1 MNVLTLAATLTLNK
15 TQYDRGLQSAKKDAS
30 TVGRGISGAF
40 SSTGSKLEAIGG
52 AFSNL
57 GTKLGNISTKFGTL
71 SKKTMELSRK
81 FAPLSAAA
89 AAVFIPAVKSASTY
103 QDKIAKVSTL
113 VDTSKTPV
121 SKLSKMF
128 LDLSNNTGKS
138 ASELAEAGYQA
149 LSSGVSV
156 EKLGKFTKTA
166 ANLAKVGFT
175 ETSTAV
181 NVLTTAQ
188 NAYGKS
194 AGSAD
199 EIANKLVKTQ
209 NLGKTTVGELANS
222 MGRVIPNAANLGV
235 NISNLSAA
243 YVSLT
248 KQGINTRI
256 STTYINAMLQELG
269 KSGSNVSEI
278 LRAKTGKS
286 FKELM
291 DSGMPLSEVLKIL
304 KEEAEKNGTNFKELW
319 SSSSAGTGALALL
332 SQGGKDFDNA
342 LKELDSDTDA
352 VSEAL
357 KKLGG
362 TAGAKMRKAL
372 TNLQNAG
379 ISLGIAFLQSAAPA
393 INKFAGWITKLSEK
407 IQQMDPKTKT
417 MIMTILGIVAAVTP
431 VLVALAG
438 FFKILSSVFGVLSLV
453 AKGVGLLI
461 SGIGFLFSPLGLIVV
476 AIGAVIAI
484 GVLLYKN
491 WDTVKK
497 YAVTLM
503 KNLKVS
509 FTQIGQAIVTAWNAI
524 KKATLNVWNTIKSY
538 VIGVVNKVRTMI
550 QTAFN
555 AIKTVIQN
563 VWNTVRNATSTAW
576 NAIKTVISGVANAV
590 RNTIRNAWNAI
601 KTLTSTVWNAIKTA
615 ISNALTAAK
624 TVVSN
629 AVSAIKNVM
638 HFSGLSGIVS
648 SVFNAVKT
656 TIHNV
661 ISNVKSFVGNA
672 VNNIKSHLKF
682 SGIAGTVKGVFNSV
696 YKAITSPV
704 SNALTKVKGIVAK
717 IKSSFNNFKLK
728 LPTPKLPKISL
739 TTASKTILGKK
750 ITYPTGFSISWNKK
764 AMNNLIGLDGATIFG
779 AAGGNLLGG
788 GEAGREYVVGEQY
801 ALNMIRKATR
811 NTNVEAMLAR
821 LLNLLEAW
829 LPQKTVAYINRRDI
843 DRELGMMMP

>member
-15 TQYDRGLQSAKKDAS
+15 TQYDRGLKAAKAEAS
-30 TVGRGISGAF
+30 KVGGGISGAF
-40 SSTGSKLEAIGG
+40 SATGNKISALGGKFSALSTKLEGVSG
-52 AFSNL
+52 KFSAL
-57 GTKLGNISTKFGTL
+57 STK
-71 SKKTMELSRK
+71 TMALAKK

-89 AAVFIPAVKSASTY
+89 AAVFVPAIKSAGTY

-149 LSSGVSV
+149 LSSGVSI

-194 AGSAD
+194 AGSAN

-269 KSGSNVSEI
+269 KSGSTVSEI
-278 LRAKTGKS
+278 LKAKTGKS

-291 DSGMPLSEVLKIL
+291 ESGMPLSEVLKIL

-332 SQGGKDFDNA
+332 SQGGKDFDDA
-342 LKELDSDTDA
+342 LKELNSDTDA

-379 ISLGIAFLQSAAPA
+379 ISLGLAFLESAAPA
-393 INKFAGWITKLSEK
+393 INKLAGFITKLSEK

-417 MIMTILGIVAAVTP
+417 MIMTILGIVAAVAP
-431 VLVALAG
+431 VLVALSG

-461 SGIGFLFSPLGLIVV
+461 SGIGMLFSPMGLIVV

-491 WDTVKK
+491 WDTIKAK
-497 YAVTLM
+497 AIELWN
-503 KNLKVS
+503 NLKTS
-509 FTQIGQAIVTAWNAI
+509 FAQIGNAIKQAWNAAKTATINTWNNI
-524 KKATLNVWNTIKSY
+524 KTAVMN
-538 VIGVVNKVRTMI
+538 VVNGVRAFVLTG
-550 QTAFN
+550 FN
-555 AIKTVIQN
+555 AIKTAI
-563 VWNTVRNATSTAW
+563 TNAW
-576 NAIKTVISGVANAV
+576 KTVQG
-590 RNTIRNAWNAI
+590 
-601 KTLTSTVWNAIKTA
+601 LTSTVWNGIK
-615 ISNALTAAK
+615 N
-624 TVVSN
+624 TVSSAVNSARSIVN
-629 AVSAIKNVM
+629 TAVSKIKSLM
-638 HFSGLSGIVS
+638 SFSGLSGIVS
-648 SVFNAVKT
+648 
-656 TIHNV
+656 
-661 ISNVKSFVGNA
+661 
-672 VNNIKSHLKF
+672 
-682 SGIAGTVKGVFNSV
+682 GVFNGV

-704 SNALTKVKGIVAK
+704 SKALEKVKDIVAK

-728 LPTPKLPKISL
+728 LPTPQLPKIHL
-739 TTASKTILGKK
+739 NTATKTILGKQF
-750 ITYPTGFSISWNKK
+750 TYPTGFSISWNKK

-788 GEAGREYVVGEQY
+788 GEAGREFVVGENY
-801 ALNMIRKATR
+801 ALEMIRKASR
-811 NTNVEAMLAR
+811 NVEVEIMLSR
-821 LLNLLEAW
+821 LLNLLETW
-829 LPQKTVAYINRRDI
+829 LPQKTIAYINKSDVTETI
-843 DRELGMMMP
+843 DRELGKIFV